1 MIIGSLD
8 RTYLSLES
16 TSTLRVV
23 EIDRDSRLA
32 GMSDVEAFRCFQS
45 FSYSG
50 KAYAMKSEVP
60 DFPVLLRTWDLA
72 KRLKMD
78 YFQTHLL
85 DCMDARRSEIGCI
98 PDVQVIKEVFED
110 NGEGYPLRCK
120 FMDWIEE
127 DSMCCSFSLSFPC

>member
-1 MIIGSLD
+1 
-8 RTYLSLES
+8 
-16 TSTLRVV
+16 
-23 EIDRDSRLA
+23 
-32 GMSDVEAFRCFQS
+32 MSDVEAFRCFQS

-72 KRLKMD
+72 KRLQMD

-85 DCMDARRSEIGCI
+85 DCMDARRSEIGCT

-110 NGEGYPLRCK
+110 NEEGCPLRFK
-120 FMDWIEE
+120 FMDWIEKDIRAE
-127 DSMCCSFSLSFPC
+127 EEQAPKSKAMNSDLKFCSDLVSP